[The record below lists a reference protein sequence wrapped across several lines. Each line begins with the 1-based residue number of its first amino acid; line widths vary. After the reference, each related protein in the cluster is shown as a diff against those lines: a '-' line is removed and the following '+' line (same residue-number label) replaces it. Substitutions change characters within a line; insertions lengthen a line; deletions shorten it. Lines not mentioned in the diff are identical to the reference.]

1 MAATGLIVICKLRLD
16 EDAAVLDLGANGCQ
30 ESLQGCCLL
39 VGELRGRL
47 GVLDGG
53 PCVCSRSEDLVDIV
67 AEGGV
72 VDEAVRKGILG
83 GESRDLGLAQSE
95 VEGAEAGAELNNS
108 GQSQI

>member
-1 MAATGLIVICKLRLD
+1 MTAFSLVVVGKLRLD

-30 ESLQGCCLL
+30 ESLQGTCVL
-39 VGELRGRL
+39 VGELRGGL

-53 PCVCSRSEDLVDIV
+53 PRVCARREDLVDIV

-83 GESRDLGLAQSE
+83 GESRDLGVAESE